1 MIFGVSLNKK
11 QEQEYLT
18 LLDLLARLGES
29 TKGTV
34 FDAETLWLGDIE
46 ILAAK
51 FVMHCG
57 SVFHLTRGTKIPNI
71 LGRELSYLDH
81 HSIIILV
88 RAIHELYLTFNFI
101 YVAPKPVEERK
112 FRHKIWELG
121 AFLDRQKFPATEEES
136 VKKLQTEKKIVDKL
150 TQAVQTN
157 KVFDTLSLRQQE
169 KALKGE
175 WRLGYHWTD
184 LAEFANLDKEQFRAT
199 YRYLCS
205 YAHTGHLSIF
215 QMQQVVDISET
226 ISLIKVWI
234 DSVMGVISHFIYDY
248 AKVFPKAAK
257 LLNRYPEAEKIA
269 YIYDVL
275 ERKLL
280 K

>member
-1 MIFGVSLNKK
+1 MK
-11 QEQEYLT
+11 QDREYLT
-18 LLDLLARLGES
+18 LIDLLARLGDS

-34 FDAETLWLGDIE
+34 FNAETLWLKDTE

-57 SVFHLTRGTKIPNI
+57 SVFYLTRGTSIPDI
-71 LGRELSYLDH
+71 LGGELSYLDH
-81 HSIIILV
+81 HSIIVLV

-101 YVAPKPVEERK
+101 YVTPKSVEERR
-112 FRHKIWELG
+112 FRHKVWELG
-121 AFLDRQKFPATEEES
+121 AFLERQKFPATEEES
-136 VKKLQTEKKIVDKL
+136 VKKLQREKEIVDKL
-150 TQAVQTN
+150 NQAVQTN
-157 KVFDTLSLRQQE
+157 KVFNTLKPCQQK

-215 QMQQVVDISET
+215 QMQQVTDISET
-226 ISLIKVWI
+226 VSLVKFWI

-257 LLNRYPEAEKIA
+257 LLKRYPEAEKIA
-269 YIYDVL
+269 YIYNGL
-275 ERKLL
+275 ERNL
-280 K
+280 KNELG